1 MDMDMDINIE
11 DEWISE
17 FNEEER
23 KYGKFYKESNAFISL
38 QFIYVNS
45 KREIIHI
52 SQSTHKLDK
61 ENLLASSTLNNIVL
75 ERKQLGTT
83 CHRLYKLLLY
93 NIESEPEEI
102 INNELTT
109 SELREINELRDLT
122 IMDTVCYLQPINTL
136 IFVFVEDAAA
146 AISIPVSLNK
156 GTRRNKRSS

>member
-1 MDMDMDINIE
+1 MDINIG

-17 FNEEER
+17 FNEEEI

-61 ENLLASSTLNNIVL
+61 ENLLTSSTLNNIVL

-83 CHRLYKLLLY
+83 CYRLYKLLLY